1 MVGQTDSMK
10 PEDLLDV
17 ALTPLERTVLRHG
30 LIEWGGPARCTEE
43 MAVAMGFDGV
53 QHLFEEAD
61 RLVRAIDRNDQLT
74 RRDWLRVLLATEIV
88 FASDAIGSGSDW
100 SITTGLTD
108 LKTLRLLR
116 SIQRKLTSEVR
127 GLLGDGVGTRSRS

>member
-17 ALTPLERTVLRHG
+17 ALTPSERTVLRHG
-30 LIEWGGPARCTEE
+30 MIEWGGPARCTEE

-53 QHLFEEAD
+53 QHLFEETD
-61 RLVRAIDRNDQLT
+61 RLVMAIDRKEQFT

-88 FASDAIGSGSDW
+88 FASDAVGSGRDW
-100 SITTGLTD
+100 STTTGLTD
-108 LKTLRLLR
+108 LKTIRLLR
-116 SIQRKLTSEVR
+116 SIQRKLTGEVR

>member
-1 MVGQTDSMK
+1 MVGQTEPMK

-17 ALTPLERTVLRHG
+17 ALTPSERTVLRHG

-53 QHLFEEAD
+53 QHLFEETD
-61 RLVRAIDRNDQLT
+61 RLVRAIDRNEQLT

-88 FASDAIGSGSDW
+88 FASDAIGSGCDW

-127 GLLGDGVGTRSRS
+127 GLLGDGVGLRSRS

>member
-1 MVGQTDSMK
+1 MK
-10 PEDLLDV
+10 PDDLLDV
-17 ALTPLERTVLRHG
+17 ALTPSERTVLRHG
-30 LIEWGGPARCTEE
+30 LIEWGGPASCTEE

-53 QHLFEEAD
+53 QNLFAETD
-61 RLVRAIDRNDQLT
+61 RLVTAIGQKAQLS
-74 RRDWLRVLLATEIV
+74 RHDWLRVLLATEIV

-116 SIQRKLTSEVR
+116 SIQSKLTGEVG
-127 GLLGDGVGTRSRS
+127 GLLGNGVGTRTRTRS